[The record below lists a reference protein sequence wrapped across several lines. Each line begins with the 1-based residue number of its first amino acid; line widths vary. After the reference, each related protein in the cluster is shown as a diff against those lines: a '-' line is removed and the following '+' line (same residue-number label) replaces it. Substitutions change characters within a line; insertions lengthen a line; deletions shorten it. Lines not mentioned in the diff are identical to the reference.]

1 MIDLETMDFMK
12 DVKIDETA
20 LDIELLIQAEQL
32 MQYGQLMA
40 QAKKEEEEAVMNLE
54 VLTAKYDKAIRE
66 EPAKFGLER
75 ITETAISGAIK
86 RQKRIMDA
94 EQALLEAKYRVNV
107 FSYAYTAIK
116 AKGDNLSNLVKLYGT
131 SYFAG
136 PAAVADISARKMNF
150 LEKVNK
156 AKPGNG

>member
-86 RQKRIMDA
+86 RQ
-94 EQALLEAKYRVNV
+94 
-107 FSYAYTAIK
+107 
-116 AKGDNLSNLVKLYGT
+116 
-131 SYFAG
+131 
-136 PAAVADISARKMNF
+136 
-150 LEKVNK
+150 
-156 AKPGNG
+156 